1 MSLGAVLH
9 PIEVRDALL
18 RALSLAGEPRHPF
31 WARGFTGRAAVQKL
45 AATLYTWLTGV
56 VPDPDLDD
64 DARGGWVI
72 GANLTAVRHAAPVVP
87 RAVALLVEEALVGR
101 IGDLIEFERRLTA
114 ALVESAE
121 PDLER
126 TDPSRRRSTQEL
138 IDSSMKRRRDGPP
151 RARPD
156 EVDGYL
162 SPWKPV
168 ADGDALL
175 VALKLEVA
183 EGHVLEGREVRA
195 LARRSGSSEVL
206 FELVSDPPVVAV
218 VHLRWASP
226 EPGLT
231 HLPWTRLY
239 QDIETWREHGEA
251 VDHALWKKSR

>member
-31 WARGFTGRAAVQKL
+31 WARGFEGRAAVQKL

-56 VPDPDLDD
+56 VPDPDRDD

-72 GANLTAVRHAAPVVP
+72 GVNLASIRSAAPVVP
-87 RAVALLVEEALVGR
+87 RAVALVVEEALVGR
-101 IGDLIEFERRLTA
+101 IGDLAGFERRLTT
-114 ALVESAE
+114 ALVETAE
-121 PDLER
+121 PDTDE
-126 TDPSRRRSTQEL
+126 TDPGRRRTTQEL
-138 IDSSMKRRRDGPP
+138 IDSSMRRRRDGPP
-151 RARPD
+151 RARP
-156 EVDGYL
+156 EAVDGYL

-175 VALKLEVA
+175 MALKLELA
-183 EGHVLEGREVRA
+183 EGHLLEGRTVRA

-206 FELVSDPPVVAV
+206 FELLDDAPVVAV
-218 VHLRWASP
+218 VHLRWAPP
-226 EPGLT
+226 ERGVT

-239 QDIETWREHGEA
+239 QDIEAWRDHCEA
-251 VDHALWKKSR
+251 ADHALWRKSR